1 MAGHWVGRP
10 TSRYRQIVLTRYQQ
24 IQYLHRWH
32 LNNGA
37 HINNSSNNL
46 DFHLSNTSYI
56 LEEHLSNTSNILEKH
71 SSNYTYILRYDV
83 NKWINEEI
91 EHITLPVETNLTNT
105 YIYNSNLSGE
115 IRFVTKG
122 TPKYI
127 TNENKNYITRIKEN
141 GAFELY
147 YQSNLIYPTVLG
159 GWYII
164 MDSIRD
170 SYAYQTTNAGLI
182 G

>member
-1 MAGHWVGRP
+1 MA
-10 TSRYRQIVLTRYQQ
+10 
-24 IQYLHRWH
+24 
-32 LNNGA
+32 
-37 HINNSSNNL
+37 
-46 DFHLSNTSYI
+46 
-56 LEEHLSNTSNILEKH
+56 
-71 SSNYTYILRYDV
+71 
-83 NKWINEEI
+83 
-91 EHITLPVETNLTNT
+91 VETNLTNT